1 LLISFSYSIFEKEF
15 KMNRPYKYLLTL
27 MLTILLISSFIPQT
41 LVKADNIPLTPDL
54 EAIDAFLIKQVQANR
69 IPGLAVA
76 IVQDDQIIFMKG
88 YGEAKPGTP
97 VTPQTQF
104 YLGSMTKSFT
114 ALAAMELVQEGKL
127 DLDKPVQYHLPWFSV
142 ADPEVS
148 AQITVRN
155 LLNHTSG
162 LNEKNDPN
170 SAVITQNLEEQACYL
185 SQVKPDTKPG
195 STFSYYN
202 QNYRLVG
209 LILEQVSGQ
218 SYAEV
223 LQSRILQPLQM
234 KNTVTRPDLA
244 PALAQGYSRVF
255 GYPLPQDQEYNP
267 GALPSGYLI
276 STAEDMA
283 HYLIAQLSNQKA
295 DGSALLL
302 EDLLSTMR
310 TPPAG
315 VDSTYGMGWMAA
327 EEGNTLA
334 HGGSLYNFQ
343 SFMVLGLKEKT
354 GMVLLFNQ
362 NSIQNMLLENADIQN
377 GLMNLLNG
385 TPAEPKSYRWVGWSL
400 LALLL
405 LDGLN
410 HIRLF
415 KGLSKWKKTLAS
427 KNTVWTWLKIGLGI
441 VLPAFILFGLLPLM
455 HALQGGSSTWKD
467 PLHLMP
473 DLTLWLLIGMSLDL
487 IRNVIKVIT
496 LFREQ

>member
-1 LLISFSYSIFEKEF
+1 MK
-15 KMNRPYKYLLTL
+15 RCYKYLLTL
-27 MLTILLISSFIPQT
+27 LLTILLISRFIPLT
-41 LVKADNIPLTPDL
+41 LVKADSIPETPDL
-54 EAIDAFLIKQVQANR
+54 KAIDAYLTERVQANR
-69 IPGLAVA
+69 IPGLAVV
-76 IVQDDQIIFMKG
+76 IVQEDQIIFMKG

-114 ALAAMELVQEGKL
+114 ALAAMALVQEGKL
-127 DLDKPVQYHLPWFSV
+127 DLDRPVQYYLPWFSV

-162 LNEKNDPN
+162 LNEINDPN
-170 SAVITQNLEEQACYL
+170 AAVITQNLEEQARYL
-185 SQVKPDTKPG
+185 AQVKADTKPG

-218 SYAEV
+218 SYAEI
-223 LQSRILQPLQM
+223 LQSRILQPLGM
-234 KNTVTRPDLA
+234 EDTVTRPDLA
-244 PALAQGYSRVF
+244 PNLAQGYSRVF
-255 GYPLPQDQEYNP
+255 GFPLPQDQEYNP

-283 HYLIAQLSNQKA
+283 QYLIVQLNNQKV
-295 DGSALLL
+295 DGSVLLP

-315 VDSTYGMGWMAA
+315 VESTYGMGWMVA
-327 EEGNTLA
+327 EEGNTLF

-343 SFMVLGLKEKT
+343 TLMVLGLKEKT

-362 NSIQNMLLENADIQN
+362 NSIQNLLLENADIQN

-385 TPAEPKSYRWVGWSL
+385 EPAEPKNYRWLGWSL
-400 LALLL
+400 VGLLL
-405 LDGLN
+405 LDVMN
-410 HIRLF
+410 HLRLF
-415 KGLSKWKKTLAS
+415 LGISKWKNALAT
-427 KNTVWTWLKIGLGI
+427 KRRVWVWLKTGLGI
-441 VLPAFILFGLLPLM
+441 VLPILVLFGLPPLM

-473 DLTLWLLIGMSLDL
+473 DLTLWLLIGMSLAL
-487 IRNVIKVIT
+487 IRNAIKMIT
-496 LFREQ
+496 LMKEK

>member
-1 LLISFSYSIFEKEF
+1 MKLSYKV
-15 KMNRPYKYLLTL
+15 LLTL
-27 MLTILLISSFIPQT
+27 LLAIILLSSFIPQA
-41 LVKADNIPLTPDL
+41 LVKADNNSQTPNL
-54 EAIDAFLIKQVQANR
+54 EAIDAFLTKQVQANR

-88 YGEAKPGTP
+88 YGEAEPGTA

-114 ALAAMELVQEGKL
+114 ALAAMALVHEGKL
-127 DLDKPVQYHLPWFSV
+127 DLDKPVQDYLPWFKV

-162 LNEKNDPN
+162 LNEINDPN
-170 SAVITQNLEEQACYL
+170 AAVITQNLEEQARYL
-185 SQVKPDTKPG
+185 AQVKPDTIPG

-202 QNYRLVG
+202 QNYRLIG

-234 KNTVTRPDLA
+234 ENTVTRPELA
-244 PALAQGYSRVF
+244 PQLAQGYSRFF
-255 GYPLPQDQEYNP
+255 GFPLPQDQEYNP

-283 HYLIAQLSNQKA
+283 HYLIAQLNNQNA
-295 DGSALLL
+295 EGSAMLS

-310 TPPAG
+310 TPPAD
-315 VDSTYGMGWMAA
+315 VESTYGMGWMVA
-327 EEGNTLA
+327 EEGNTLV
-334 HGGSLYNFQ
+334 HGGSLYSFQ

-385 TPAEPKSYRWVGWSL
+385 TLAKPGYFRWVGWCL
-400 LALLL
+400 LGLLF
-405 LDGLN
+405 LDGMN
-410 HIRLF
+410 HLRLF
-415 KGLSKWKKTLAS
+415 MGLPKWKKELAP
-427 KNTVWTWLKIGLGI
+427 KNRVWIGLITGLGI
-441 VLPAFILFGLLPLM
+441 ILPIFVLFGLSPLM

-487 IRNVIKVIT
+487 IRNVIKMVSW
-496 LFREQ
+496 LKER